1 MPLPVIY
8 RRAIGRD
15 LAGAYWWYE
24 DRRSG
29 LGEPFLASVNATFD
43 QRDRFPEL
51 FAFRCGEVRMA
62 PVPRFPYAVFYRV
75 YPTRVV
81 VLTVLHT
88 SDDPHNWPQ
97 PSRNAR

>member
-8 RRAIGRD
+8 RRAVGRD
-15 LAGAYWWYE
+15 LAGAYRWYE

-29 LGEPFLASVNATFD
+29 MGEQFLASVNATFD
-43 QRDRFPEL
+43 ELERFPEL
-51 FAFRCGEVRMA
+51 FAIRYGEVRMA

-75 YPTRVV
+75 YTTRVV

-97 PSRNAR
+97 APRNAR